1 MRLERHGGKWLKTKC
16 AFWVEYPFNIR
27 QKINTNKMEQ
37 SDATHK
43 VYLNI
48 IQQ

>member
-1 MRLERHGGKWLKTKC
+1 MGFMHNIMYIRILI
-16 AFWVEYPFNIR
+16 IR

-48 IQQ
+48 IVNCGGQNKHLIS

>member
-1 MRLERHGGKWLKTKC
+1 MGFMH
-16 AFWVEYPFNIR
+16 NIMSGYLIED
-27 QKINTNKMEQ
+27 KINTNKMEQ